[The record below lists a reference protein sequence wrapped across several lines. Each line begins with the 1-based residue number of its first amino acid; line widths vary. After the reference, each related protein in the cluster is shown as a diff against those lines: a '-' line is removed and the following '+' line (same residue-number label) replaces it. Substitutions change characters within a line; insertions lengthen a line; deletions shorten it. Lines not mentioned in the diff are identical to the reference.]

1 MPGMGALRKVRA
13 EYRSSHLL
21 ASPTAGFSGRWL
33 CALPRPSP
41 VAQRQIRAGLLPST
55 DGVAGVP
62 ARVLREFSQR
72 STQIAEW
79 LQAAG
84 RSGPVATD
92 EAILATR
99 ASKQTP
105 ADWAVVEADWRT
117 RADAMGWGPTELEQ
131 LLATTGPAVAHDG
144 FVVDDVVWSDGESTV
159 VARVVEFKE
168 WLEWLL
174 ETRVTAND
182 ATFTRFN
189 LT

>member
-84 RSGPVATD
+84 RSGLVATD

-117 RADAMGWGPTELEQ
+117 RADAMGWGPTELDQ
-131 LLATTGPAVAHDG
+131 LLTIAGPAVARG
-144 FVVDDVVWSDGESTV
+144 CFVVNDVVWSGGESTV
-159 VARVVEFKE
+159 LPRVVEFEE
-168 WLEWLL
+168 WLEWLV